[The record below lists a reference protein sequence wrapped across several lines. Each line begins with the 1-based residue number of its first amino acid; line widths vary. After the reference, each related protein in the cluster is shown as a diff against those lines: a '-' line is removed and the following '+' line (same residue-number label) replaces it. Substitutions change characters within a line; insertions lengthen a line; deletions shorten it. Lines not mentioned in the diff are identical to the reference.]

1 MITWILNKYEMDKGI
16 EDVNPGQTI
25 YWVTELN
32 SIMK

>member
-1 MITWILNKYEMDKGI
+1 MIMWSLNNYEMDKGI

-32 SIMK
+32 SIVK